1 MVRALERLTE
11 PFDLVEGD
19 ETGREAGEGLV
30 DVGAS
35 LVADGQ
41 APEAVEP
48 GVGAFG
54 HPSVAAELFAALDTA
69 SGDARHDPARPA
81 FVPTLSGIVSFVGV
95 QLVRAASRSSS
106 STTPQRRDGIKS
118 RRHHDAVVPVG
129 PTQAEAERGAS
140 RVGDEMTAL
149 APLAAVRRVRAGG
162 RPLFLAGTDAL
173 SRQARLQSIAP
184 DACRRSS
191 NT

>member
-1 MVRALERLTE
+1 ME
-11 PFDLVEGD
+11 
-19 ETGREAGEGLV
+19 
-30 DVGAS
+30 S
-35 LVADGQ
+35 
-41 APEAVEP
+41 VEP
-48 GVGAFG
+48 GVGAL
-54 HPSVAAELFAALDTA
+54 HDPTVATELLAALDTA
-69 SGDARHDPARPA
+69 TSDAWDDSARPA

-118 RRHHDAVVPVG
+118 RRHNDAVVAVG
-129 PTQAEAERGAS
+129 PAQAEPERSAA
-140 RVGDEMTAL
+140 RVGDEVTAL
-149 APLAAVRRVRAGG
+149 ARLAAVRRVRAGG

-173 SRQARLQSIAP
+173 SRQAWLQSIAP